1 MALGD
6 KLGQCGTG
14 VAEYVATLTNCLT
27 SPLSRQPGQTVGL
40 GPCPGQR
47 GSGGGQRGA
56 RCGWG
61 RQLLTKEAAAT
72 SRAECHLG
80 GGTGLSQQVR

>member
-27 SPLSRQPGQTVGL
+27 
-40 GPCPGQR
+40 
-47 GSGGGQRGA
+47 GSL
-56 RCGWG
+56 G
-61 RQLLTKEAAAT
+61 RQWAWVPALGREAQEEA
-72 SRAECHLG
+72 RG
-80 GGTGLSQQVR
+80 GHAVAGAGSF